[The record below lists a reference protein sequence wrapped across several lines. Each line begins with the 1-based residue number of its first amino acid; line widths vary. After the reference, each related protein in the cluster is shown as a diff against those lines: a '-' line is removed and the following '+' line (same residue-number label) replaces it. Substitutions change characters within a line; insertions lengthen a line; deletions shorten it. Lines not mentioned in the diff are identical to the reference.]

1 VQAIKNTVTTELK
14 IWEKLSI
21 LVGEGREAGLY
32 QARVEDVINGG
43 VVVTPPEFVS
53 GHTLLRNDLP
63 VVVQI
68 TREDAAY
75 QFHSRIRVQSAD
87 RTRRIILTPPRGFQ
101 RVQRR
106 MFARVDFPERVSY
119 ARLPADSKWE
129 EWQKNGTWCET
140 YAANISAGGILL
152 KLVDEVKAGDLLA
165 LHVGTLAG
173 VHLPADLITV
183 CRRVF
188 VDEGQKYAGFE
199 FVLVGDLGRYLPR
212 KDLMAMPEKYKRLN
226 RQSQDR
232 LVTYLFQKQIE
243 LRQKGLL

>member
-1 VQAIKNTVTTELK
+1 VQAIKNTATTELK

-21 LVGEGREAGLY
+21 LVGEGRETGLY
-32 QARVEDVINGG
+32 QARVEDIINGG
-43 VVVTPPEFVS
+43 IVVTPPEFVS
-53 GHTLLRNDLP
+53 GHTLLRNELP

-87 RTRRIILTPPRGFQ
+87 RGRRIILTPPKGFQ

-129 EWQKNGTWCET
+129 EWEKNGPWVET

-152 KLVDEVKAGDLLA
+152 KFEDDVKAGDLFV
-165 LHVGTLAG
+165 LHVGNLAG
-173 VHLPADLITV
+173 VHLPPDLMAV

-199 FVLVGDLGRYLPR
+199 FVLVGEMGRYLPR
-212 KDLMAMPEKYKRLN
+212 KDVMALPKKYKQLN